1 MHFVNMLTKPS
12 PQIASSGTSTTEGG
26 DAIESGTSTT
36 EGGDVIESGTSTTEG
51 GDVIESFRGYKAQTK
66 KMSILE

>member
-1 MHFVNMLTKPS
+1 MSSLAVVSTHFVNMLTKPS
-12 PQIASSGTSTTEGG
+12 PQSAS
-26 DAIESGTSTT
+26 SGTSTT